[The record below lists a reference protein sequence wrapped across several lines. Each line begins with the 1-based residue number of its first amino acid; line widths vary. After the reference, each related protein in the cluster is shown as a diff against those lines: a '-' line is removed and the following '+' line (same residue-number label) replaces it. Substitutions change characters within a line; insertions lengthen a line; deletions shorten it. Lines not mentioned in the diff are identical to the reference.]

1 MRVCV
6 VSLIRITAGRAE
18 ASPLGARQPGII
30 GSVASIATFV
40 VQSFLLGYNCPSF
53 RAAHNKFGWGSWK
66 GRFLMH
72 DRGYPVVFASWMV
85 ALLVGGSQVGAQ
97 VPPPDRQ
104 PPSVFAPPGPRDA
117 QGASS
122 FGLAGATG
130 EQVVSVRAGFTAP
143 AADRSAQFFI
153 TATIQRGWHIYSITQ
168 PPGGPLATKI
178 KLEPSDSCKVMGSFQ
193 ADPAPSKKAEPA
205 FDNLTV
211 ESHFGTVSWSAPIQF
226 AAGVDPGMLKIRG
239 QLNVQP
245 CDAEACLPPR
255 DIEFTA
261 GIERDVVLAK
271 PSANPPQRAVQ
282 MPSPANAPPQQP
294 ARPSAETTTGYRI
307 SWQPFTTIAALGD
320 VLGPRFDVE
329 QVQAYVRQQVTGAS
343 SLGVLGYMALGF
355 LGGLI
360 LNIMPCVLPVIGLK
374 ILSFVEQAGHD
385 RRKALTLNIWYSLGL
400 MSVFFVLATLAVS
413 PQHLGW
419 GQLFGKTWFSITLA
433 AVVFVMGLSFLG
445 VWELPIPG
453 FVGRGKASDLA
464 AQEGALGAF
473 AKGVLTTVLATPC
486 SAPFL
491 ASALFWAVAQPPLL
505 TYAVLLSAG
514 LGMASPYLV
523 IGAFPATIRFLP
535 KPGAWMDT
543 FKQVMGFVL
552 LGTVVF
558 ILTFVQPQYVVPT
571 VGLLFGLWAA
581 CWWIGRIS
589 PLAEAGEKNVK
600 WLEATAF
607 AGAIWILM
615 FPGID
620 KVFPGRYSF
629 GGLVAIM
636 EERLGGPQE
645 DAAVAI
651 SRQAQATRTAGPKTV
666 LVDFTANWC
675 LTCKTLEATVLNT
688 QTVVEAINNNGVV
701 TLKADWTYEPAE
713 ISKMLEVL
721 GGKQVPVLAI
731 FSSKD
736 PNRPL
741 VLRGGYTQQMVLD
754 ALEHAGPSQ

>member
-1 MRVCV
+1 
-6 VSLIRITAGRAE
+6 
-18 ASPLGARQPGII
+18 
-30 GSVASIATFV
+30 
-40 VQSFLLGYNCPSF
+40 
-53 RAAHNKFGWGSWK
+53 
-66 GRFLMH
+66 MH
-72 DRGYPVVFASWMV
+72 DRGYPLVLTGLMV
-85 ALLVGGSQVGAQ
+85 ALLVGSSQLKAQ

-104 PPSVFAPPGPRDA
+104 PPSVFAPPGPGNA
-117 QGASS
+117 QGGSS
-122 FGLAGATG
+122 FGLGGTSG
-130 EQVVSVRAGFTAP
+130 EQVVNVRAGFSAP
-143 AADRSAQFFI
+143 AADRSAQLFI

-178 KLEPSDSCKVMGSFQ
+178 KLEPSDSYRVMGIFQ
-193 ADPAPSKKAEPA
+193 PDPVPSKKIEPI

-211 ESHFGTVSWSAPIQF
+211 ESHVGTVTWSAAIQF
-226 AAGVDPGMLKIRG
+226 AAGGDPAALKIRG
-239 QLNVQP
+239 QLNIQP

-261 GIERDVVLAK
+261 ELRRDAAAARS
-271 PSANPPQRAVQ
+271 PANPPQAAAPL
-282 MPSPANAPPQQP
+282 PSPPAVVMQPP
-294 ARPSAETTTGYRI
+294 AKPSAETTTGYRI
-307 SWQPFTTIAALGD
+307 AWQPFTTIAALGD
-320 VLGPRFDVE
+320 LVGPRFDVE
-329 QVQAYVRQQVTGAS
+329 QVQAYLREQVTGAS
-343 SLGVLGYMALGF
+343 SLGVFAYMAFGF

-385 RRKALTLNIWYSLGL
+385 RRRALTLNIWYSLGL

-419 GQLFGKTWFSITLA
+419 GQLFGKTWFSVTLA

-464 AQEGALGAF
+464 AQEGAVGAF
-473 AKGVLTTVLATPC
+473 AKGALTTVLATPC

-543 FKQVMGFVL
+543 FKQLMGFVL

-589 PLAEAGEKNVK
+589 PLAEAGEKNAK
-600 WLEATAF
+600 WLEAVAF

-629 GGLVAIM
+629 GGLVAVM

-645 DAAVAI
+645 DVAAAIFRQGQVA
-651 SRQAQATRTAGPKTV
+651 RTAGPKTV

-688 QTVVEAINNNGVV
+688 QAVVEAIHRNGVV
-701 TLKADWTYEPAE
+701 ALKADWTHEPPE

-731 FSSKD
+731 FSSND
-736 PNRPL
+736 PNRPV

-754 ALEHAGPSQ
+754 SIEHAGPSQ